1 MDAYDPLSYENL
13 ARSVVGA
20 LMEREPE
27 GLPPG
32 QPFAGPGVYALY
44 YQGPFEAYQ
53 PLASPGCE
61 RPIYVGKAI
70 APGGRKGRGA
80 DGAEESLPLFQGY
93 PEQPKPAGEGM
104 PLFHRLCE
112 HAKSLEQAENLAL
125 ADFRCRYLVVMPV
138 WVTLA
143 ERFLLSHYKPIWNSL
158 VDGFGNHDPGS
169 GRGAMRR
176 PRWDI
181 LHPGRPWA
189 ARLTAAETPMEVL
202 AAIEAFFGDGA

>member
-1 MDAYDPLSYENL
+1 VEAYDPLSYENL

-27 GLPPG
+27 ALPPA

-44 YQGPFEAYQ
+44 YHGPFEAYQ
-53 PLASPGCE
+53 PLPSSACE
-61 RPIYVGKAI
+61 APIYVGKAI
-70 APGGRKGRGA
+70 APGGRKGRGTN
-80 DGAEESLPLFQGY
+80 E
-93 PEQPKPAGEGM
+93 AGEGM
-104 PLFHRLCE
+104 PLFQWLPEQPKSAEGMPLFQRLCE

-143 ERFLLSHYKPIWNSL
+143 EQFLLSHYRPIWNSL

-169 GRGAMRR
+169 GRSAMRR

-189 ARLTAAETPMEVL
+189 ARLAAAESPSEVL
-202 AAIEAFFGDGA
+202 AAVNAFFQDGA

>member
-1 MDAYDPLSYENL
+1 MDSYDPLSYENL

-20 LMEREPE
+20 LMERAP
-27 GLPPG
+27 GPLPPA

-44 YQGPFEAYQ
+44 YHGPFEAYRAV
-53 PLASPGCE
+53 ASPGCE

-70 APGGRKGRGA
+70 APGARKGRGA
-80 DGAEESLPLFQGY
+80 NEAGEGISLFPWLPEQPRSAEAMPLFQ
-93 PEQPKPAGEGM
+93 
-104 PLFHRLCE
+104 RLCE
-112 HAKSLEQAENLAL
+112 HAKSLEQTENLAL
-125 ADFRCRYLVVMPV
+125 ADFRCRHLVVMPV

-143 ERFLLSHYKPIWNSL
+143 EHFLLSRYRPIWNSL

-169 GRGAMRR
+169 GRSAMRR

-189 ARLTAAETPMEVL
+189 ARLAAAESPSEVL
-202 AAIEAFFGDGA
+202 AAVEAFFKSGG